1 MRATF
6 LILGLLLPSL
16 AAADDAPVV
25 SLGARFGGFLQ
36 SHDAAYGGHLAH
48 VADRLDAADPE
59 LSLAAQWGTHLA
71 VHASPYLELQLRQR
85 LWSLEVDAHFARADP
100 LDYRYR
106 RTVVPLTFTP
116 RLKLDGEHVGL
127 RLGGGYGVY
136 VVHTTTAGWIGGREV
151 TRLAPGGLVEA
162 ALAVHLGR
170 HATLEFSYSHDWVT
184 LPETD
189 PLLKDAGDGGGHGLT
204 VALQLNL

>member
-1 MRATF
+1 MRDSL
-6 LILGLLLPSL
+6 LIVALLLPNL
-16 AAADDAPVV
+16 AAAGDAPVV

-59 LSLAAQWGTHLA
+59 LSRATHWGTHLA
-71 VHASPYLELQLRQR
+71 VHAGPQFRQR
-85 LWSLEVDAHFARADP
+85 LWSVDVDARFARADP

-106 RTVVPLTFTP
+106 RTVIPLTFTP

-136 VVHTTTAGWIGGREV
+136 VVHTTTAGWLGARDV

-170 HATLEFSYSHDWVT
+170 HATLELSYSHDWVE

-189 PLLKDAGDGGGHGLT
+189 PLLRDAGDGSGHGLT
-204 VALQLNL
+204 LALQLNL